1 MQNKVIIVH
10 KQKNYDMKKYSIW
23 TLIVAVL
30 TSMAF
35 TACDT
40 STSSSEAEVSR
51 DCIITSATLGNLKRE
66 VKAKTSAG
74 VDTTYIYTVTGGAY
88 SLYIDQV
95 NYRIYNPEYLPQGTR
110 TDKLVFAEKGMV
122 NTGTLSIKSLSTGN
136 DTIFTPTDSTDFSV
150 PREVTVHANDGVSK
164 RTYTVDIR
172 VYKENPDSLA
182 WTQVANN
189 PLSDIASF
197 VESKALSV
205 GGALYVFGQRAD
217 GTTQVVQTET
227 ADAHFDSAIN
237 IAGLTHFNVRSV
249 QYFKGQFYALANGQ
263 LITSATGLN
272 DWTSVSTSQR
282 FDALAAV
289 VADSIY
295 GVADGKMYASA
306 DGQTWRLSQIDTEGH
321 LPTQNL
327 AFTTLQSRTDKNGY
341 MAIMVGSDAD
351 GMAVLKRDFDAMGSF
366 SYPWMYIPQTEELG
380 EYACPKLSNVNLF
393 TYDGSTILAGTTTDG
408 TMAPFYTSQDNGRT
422 WKANELPHPTLTGV
436 KALAVTVDSEQ
447 FIWVI
452 CSGTGIVYK
461 GRINR
466 LAMGE

>member
-1 MQNKVIIVH
+1 
-10 KQKNYDMKKYSIW
+10 MKKYSILA
-23 TLIVAVL
+23 LIVAVL

-40 STSSSEAEVSR
+40 SSSTSDTELSR
-51 DCIITSATLGNLKRE
+51 DCVITSATLGNLKRE
-66 VKAKTSAG
+66 VKVKTTTG

-88 SLYIDQV
+88 SLYIDQI
-95 NYRIYNPEYLPQGTR
+95 NYKIYNPEYLPQGTR
-110 TDKLVFAEKGMV
+110 VDKLVFAENGLV

-164 RTYTVDIR
+164 RTYTIDIR
-172 VYKENPDSLA
+172 VYKENPDSLV

-205 GGALYVFGQRAD
+205 GGLLYVFGQRAD

-227 ADAHFDSAIN
+227 ANAHFDSAIN
-237 IAGLTHFNVRSV
+237 IAGLSHFNVRSV
-249 QYFKGQFYALANGQ
+249 QYFNEQFYALANGQ
-263 LITSATGLN
+263 LITSSTGTN
-272 DWTSVSTSQR
+272 DWTTVNTPQH

-295 GVADGKMYASA
+295 GIVGSKMYASA
-306 DGQTWRLSQIDTEGH
+306 DGQTWRLSNIDTEGH
-321 LPTQNL
+321 LPTQDM
-327 AFTTLQSRTDKNGY
+327 AFTTLSSRADKNGY
-341 MAIMVGSDAD
+341 MAIIVGSEAD
-351 GMAVLKRDFDAMGSF
+351 GMAVWKRDFDATGSF

-380 EYACPKLSNVNLF
+380 EYACPMLSNVNLF
-393 TYDGSTILAGTTTDG
+393 TYDGSTILAGTATDG

-422 WKANELPHPTLTGV
+422 WKANELSHPTLTGV
-436 KALAVTVDSEQ
+436 NALAVTVDRDQ
-447 FIWVI
+447 YIWIV

-466 LAMGE
+466 FATEE

>member
-1 MQNKVIIVH
+1 
-10 KQKNYDMKKYSIW
+10 MKKYSIW

-40 STSSSEAEVSR
+40 STSSSEVEVSR
-51 DCIITSATLGNLKRE
+51 DCVITSATLGNLKRE

-272 DWTSVSTSQR
+272 DWTAVSTSQR

-341 MAIMVGSDAD
+341 MAIMVGSE
-351 GMAVLKRDFDAMGSF
+351 
-366 SYPWMYIPQTEELG
+366 I
-380 EYACPKLSNVNLF
+380 
-393 TYDGSTILAGTTTDG
+393 
-408 TMAPFYTSQDNGRT
+408 GR
-422 WKANELPHPTLTGV
+422 AHV
-436 KALAVTVDSEQ
+436 
-447 FIWVI
+447 
-452 CSGTGIVYK
+452 
-461 GRINR
+461 
-466 LAMGE
+466 

>member
-1 MQNKVIIVH
+1 
-10 KQKNYDMKKYSIW
+10 MKKYSIW

-40 STSSSEAEVSR
+40 STSSSEVEVSR
-51 DCIITSATLGNLKRE
+51 DCVITSATLGNLKRE

-237 IAGLTHFNVRSV
+237 IAGLTHLDRKSV
-249 QYFKGQFYALANGQ
+249 
-263 LITSATGLN
+263 
-272 DWTSVSTSQR
+272 V
-282 FDALAAV
+282 
-289 VADSIY
+289 
-295 GVADGKMYASA
+295 
-306 DGQTWRLSQIDTEGH
+306 
-321 LPTQNL
+321 
-327 AFTTLQSRTDKNGY
+327 
-341 MAIMVGSDAD
+341 
-351 GMAVLKRDFDAMGSF
+351 
-366 SYPWMYIPQTEELG
+366 
-380 EYACPKLSNVNLF
+380 
-393 TYDGSTILAGTTTDG
+393 
-408 TMAPFYTSQDNGRT
+408 
-422 WKANELPHPTLTGV
+422 
-436 KALAVTVDSEQ
+436 
-447 FIWVI
+447 
-452 CSGTGIVYK
+452 
-461 GRINR
+461 
-466 LAMGE
+466 